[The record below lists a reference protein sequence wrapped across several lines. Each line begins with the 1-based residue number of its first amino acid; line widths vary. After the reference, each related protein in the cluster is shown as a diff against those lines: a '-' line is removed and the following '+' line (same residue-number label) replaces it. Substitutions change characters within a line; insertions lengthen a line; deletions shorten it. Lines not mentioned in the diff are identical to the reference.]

1 MTHQDPHSHSADA
14 VERHVPIEAQ
24 YVRQG
29 RGGRRILWLLIVSGG
44 AAAVLLLGMWLLS
57 NSGFQSVNPDAGG
70 TREDATAF
78 DAPAPAATSAAA
90 SAAPAA

>member
-14 VERHVPIEAQ
+14 VEHHVPIEAQ

-57 NSGFQSVNPDAGG
+57 NGGFQSVNPDAGG
-70 TREDATAF
+70 RPADTAAF
-78 DAPAPAATSAAA
+78 DGTTPPPARP
-90 SAAPAA
+90 

>member
-14 VERHVPIEAQ
+14 VADHTPIEAQ

-29 RGGRRILWLLIVSGG
+29 RGVVRILWLLIVSSG

-57 NSGFQSVNPDAGG
+57 NGGFQRVNPDAGG
-70 TREDATAF
+70 RPADTAAYDGATPPLP
-78 DAPAPAATSAAA
+78 PA
-90 SAAPAA
+90 

>member
-1 MTHQDPHSHSADA
+1 MPHQDPHSHSADA
-14 VERHVPIEAQ
+14 VEHHVPIEAQ

-57 NSGFQSVNPDAGG
+57 NGGFQTVNPDAGDA
-70 TREDATAF
+70 REDVAAF
-78 DAPAPAATSAAA
+78 DQAAPAPPQTR
-90 SAAPAA
+90 P

>member
-14 VERHVPIEAQ
+14 VEHHRPIEAQ

-29 RGGRRILWLLIVSGG
+29 RGGVRILWLLIVSGG

-57 NSGFQSVNPDAGG
+57 NGGFQTVNPDAGG
-70 TREDATAF
+70 RPADTAAF
-78 DAPAPAATSAAA
+78 DGTPPPARP
-90 SAAPAA
+90 

>member
-14 VERHVPIEAQ
+14 VEHHVPIEAQ

-57 NSGFQSVNPDAGG
+57 NSGFQTVNPGAGG
-70 TREDATAF
+70 TKEDSAAFSQPRAATPPAAAATA
-78 DAPAPAATSAAA
+78 PAT
-90 SAAPAA
+90 

>member
-14 VERHVPIEAQ
+14 VEHHTPIEAQ

-29 RGGRRILWLLIVSGG
+29 RGGVRILWLLIVSGG

-57 NSGFQSVNPDAGG
+57 NGGFQTVTPDAAGA
-70 TREDATAF
+70 RDNVAPF
-78 DAPAPAATSAAA
+78 DAPAAPP
-90 SAAPAA
+90 AAPA